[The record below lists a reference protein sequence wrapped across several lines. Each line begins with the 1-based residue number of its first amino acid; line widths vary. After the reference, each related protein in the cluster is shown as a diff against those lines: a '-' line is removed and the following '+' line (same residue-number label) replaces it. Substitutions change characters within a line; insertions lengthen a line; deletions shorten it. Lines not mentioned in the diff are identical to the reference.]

1 MRKHEVKALLDVKLD
16 EVFAVL
22 QQQEGI
28 TEGDVDPAE
37 AMALDEITERAAELI
52 LTIIKQQKGA

>member
-1 MRKHEVKALLDVKLD
+1 MMKHEVKALLNMKLD

-52 LTIIKQQKGA
+52 QAIIKQQKGA

>member
-1 MRKHEVKALLDVKLD
+1 MRKHEVKALLGGKLD

-37 AMALDEITERAAELI
+37 AMALDEITERAADLI
-52 LTIIKQQKGA
+52 LAIIKQQKGA